1 MKKILPEV
9 IIETNSF
16 VKYKELKDMYSG
28 YEWEPVKEKIISKI
42 KPNNKDILED
52 IYVEENETDKL
63 FELLKKNPSMYRLA
77 KY

>member
-16 VKYKELKDMYSG
+16 VKYKELKDMYSD

-42 KPNNKDILED
+42 KPNNKD

>member
-16 VKYKELKDMYSG
+16 VKYKELKDMYSD
-28 YEWEPVKEKIISKI
+28 YEWEPVKEKIIFKV
-42 KPNNKDILED
+42 KPNNKD

-77 KY
+77 RY